1 MDREFAQLRK
11 TSRKKDN
18 QIKSLLSDARHRD
31 IVLKRRQEE
40 VQYTSMC
47 TYICMSYNTCSNIAA
62 LCLSVS

>member
-1 MDREFAQLRK
+1 MTLYFCTSDQRKIDSARMDREFAQLRK

-40 VQYTSMC
+40 VLYV
-47 TYICMSYNTCSNIAA
+47 YIYMYE
-62 LCLSVS
+62 L